1 DLEGTTIGLA
11 FMKSIC
17 SDIYSAGIIQDHSR
31 NEIAVA
37 ATMAHEMGHNL
48 GMSHDTQACSCSA
61 AVCIMTDTVS
71 SVIPKR
77 FSSCSLQSF
86 ESFMLN
92 EMPKCLTN
100 IPEVSSIVAPATCGN
115 GFVEKGEECDCGT
128 PEECTN
134 DCCDPET
141 CKLTAG
147 SMCAQ
152 GECCENCQFRQSGVV
167 CRAVKHDCDLAEMCT
182 GFSAS
187 CPADRFRVNGH
198 PCGYGEGYCYMGKC
212 PTRESQCKDAF
223 GPEATVGAASCYQM
237 NERGVYYGYCRKEK
251 GSHIPCQKKDI
262 MCGKLFCTGGK
273 EMPRDG
279 ILVTF
284 ESCKASFHKS
294 GIDDPGMILDGTKC
308 GNGMVCNKGEC
319 VYAEDVFRSTNCSA
333 KCPGHAVCDHE
344 LQCQCE
350 EGWAPP
356 TCDSSS

>member
-1 DLEGTTIGLA
+1 L
-11 FMKSIC
+11 
-17 SDIYSAGIIQDHSR
+17 QDHSR
-31 NEIAVA
+31 NEIAVG

-48 GMSHDTQACSCSA
+48 GMSHDTEACSCSA
-61 AVCIMTDTVS
+61 AVCIMTDTVG
-71 SVIPKR
+71 
-77 FSSCSLQSF
+77 
-86 ESFMLN
+86 
-92 EMPKCLTN
+92 
-100 IPEVSSIVAPATCGN
+100 VSSPSTCARVSPPSTSARVSPSSLSRIPSSSPLSLPSPSSKPFSLILASTTSLGN
-115 GFVEKGEECDCGT
+115 LCQSLT
-128 PEECTN
+128 TLPECTN

-147 SMCAQ
+147 SRCAQ

-182 GFSAS
+182 GFSAA

-198 PCGYGEGYCYMGKC
+198 PCGYGQGYCYMGKC
-212 PTRESQCKDAF
+212 PTREGQCKDAF
-223 GPEATVGAASCYQM
+223 GPEATEGAASCYQM

-273 EMPRDG
+273 EMPHEG
-279 ILVTF
+279 NLVTF
-284 ESCKASFHKS
+284 ESCKASVPRS
-294 GIDDPGMILDGTKC
+294 GVDDPGMILDGTKC
-308 GNGMVCNKGEC
+308 GNGMVCSNGEC